1 MRYTR
6 PQITGSFHAVSSIQS
21 MKGGIHQEISS
32 LFFTTSAA
40 YQADE

>member
-6 PQITGSFHAVSSIQS
+6 PQITGSFHAVTSIQS
-21 MKGGIHQEISS
+21 MKGTHHEEINPVF
-32 LFFTTSAA
+32 LTNSAA